1 MDIFGT
7 QKIRELET
15 KLAIARESNFSLLK
29 KNDLLMK
36 ENITYANNERSRAS
50 FTLLLEEKIPTEQ
63 NARREYFAD
72 ITMFYTKHFKD
83 KLQHLKSTNLK
94 ELAILWKPEAE
105 YQTYRD
111 NINCLNSLED
121 WFEYCERSHL
131 SDLAEQRQSVENTLG
146 VDTVQGIKNKLN
158 L

>member
-1 MDIFGT
+1 MDIFGRK
-7 QKIRELET
+7 KIIDLEK
-15 KLAIARESNFSLLK
+15 KLTIAREANFTLLK
-29 KNDLLMK
+29 KNDELNK
-36 ENITYANNERSRAS
+36 ANITYMNHEYSRAA
-50 FTLLLEEKIPTEQ
+50 FTMALEEKIPTEQ

-72 ITMFYTKHFKD
+72 VTMFYTKHFKD
-83 KLQHLKSTNLK
+83 KLQHLKSVNLK

-146 VDTVQGIKNKLN
+146 VDTVQGIKSKLN